1 MTCGLERSPTWSF
14 LLLFLHF
21 HKIYFSLLHF
31 YTWGRQF
38 SLFPCNPIRVKIG
51 SMNCVELLWSSDVTK
66 SGPNFGPVGWGSS
79 SYLAVHFSEMP
90 LPPFLYF
97 LSFFLPLFS
106 SLLTPLS
113 SSSLLSSSLNCSP
126 SSSPSHVVVSD
137 VSGSDSEIFVR
148 FVSFVKVKETTR
160 LESTAITY
168 SNCRTVQVISL
179 ACAAP
184 QTSLSWYCNALFGYR
199 WRCWK
204 EASKVETEKTPQS
217 KLFSCRVISRGSF
230 PKKCHSFETSFFK
243 L

>member
-31 YTWGRQF
+31 YTWARQF
-38 SLFPCNPIRVKIG
+38 SLFPCNPIRVKTG

-66 SGPNFGPVGWGSS
+66 SSPNFGPVGWGSS
-79 SYLAVHFSEMP
+79 SCLVVHFSEMP
-90 LPPFLYF
+90 LPPFLY
-97 LSFFLPLFS
+97 
-106 SLLTPLS
+106 
-113 SSSLLSSSLNCSP
+113 SLLSSSLNSSL

-137 VSGSDSEIFVR
+137 VSGSDSEIFLR

-160 LESTAITY
+160 LVSTAITY
-168 SNCRTVQVISL
+168 SNCRTVKVISL

-184 QTSLSWYCNALFGYR
+184 QTSISWYCNALFGYR
-199 WRCWK
+199 WRWWK
-204 EASKVETEKTPQS
+204 DASKVETEKTPQS

-230 PKKCHSFETSFFK
+230 PKKCHLFETSFFE

>member
-31 YTWGRQF
+31 YTWARQF

-66 SGPNFGPVGWGSS
+66 SSPNFGPLGLGSS
-79 SYLAVHFSEMP
+79 SYLVVHFSGMP

-113 SSSLLSSSLNCSP
+113 SSSLS
-126 SSSPSHVVVSD
+126 
-137 VSGSDSEIFVR
+137 
-148 FVSFVKVKETTR
+148 
-160 LESTAITY
+160 
-168 SNCRTVQVISL
+168 CRTVKVISL